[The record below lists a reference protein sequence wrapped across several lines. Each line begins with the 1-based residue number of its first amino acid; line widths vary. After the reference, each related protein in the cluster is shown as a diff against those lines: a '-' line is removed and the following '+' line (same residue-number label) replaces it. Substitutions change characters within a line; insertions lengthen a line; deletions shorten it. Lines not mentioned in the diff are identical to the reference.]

1 MQLWEVEPEIEEA
14 GCGTVWG
21 PNQTTRKRSAE
32 VSRGAET
39 RGYTGDCLMMVLACP
54 KEEGQFWGVGWG
66 RGNKDTEAKD
76 NRQKSDRGSI
86 RTVPRERKTEL
97 LEALF
102 ARRVMRLG
110 LESGGRWADT
120 STLEEDREGKQGGLG
135 QHQASQLLR
144 YDRPH
149 IHRLEYISRFYV
161 PFLLFVTRQGSDVRF
176 LKVLLF
182 LPSHQDKNECP
193 RPC

>member
-1 MQLWEVEPEIEEA
+1 M
-14 GCGTVWG
+14 
-21 PNQTTRKRSAE
+21 
-32 VSRGAET
+32 
-39 RGYTGDCLMMVLACP
+39 GD
-54 KEEGQFWGVGWG
+54 GQ
-66 RGNKDTEAKD
+66 KA
-76 NRQKSDRGSI
+76 
-86 RTVPRERKTEL
+86 
-97 LEALF
+97 
-102 ARRVMRLG
+102 
-110 LESGGRWADT
+110 

-149 IHRLEYISRFYV
+149 LHRLEYISRFYV

-193 RPC
+193 RPCWSVSFADRSYLSIGANWCLHVSPRAPFPPSFAVLARDAMVWLRHSIPCSTHMSLALRHGRLFQATVSSGLGCYICAQCS